1 MKKIFFSVLIVLIVS
16 EARSQAN
23 LTGMYGYSMP
33 LENTVSEKEKSAV
46 PGGRLI
52 LIKIEGNQ
60 YRFWLDV
67 LTGPPGYNRG
77 ETDGIITF
85 VNDTASFDNTYE
97 DAENPCILKFQRK
110 GKTISINSQSTS
122 FNCGFGNGVSADGEF
137 TWLEKQETLN
147 NEWLK
152 KQYLNAPVLE
162 IKSGKAQLYH
172 DQDGFQSFYPK
183 KYLSK
188 NDSFMNIA
196 ETETTVYTEFIDAVG
211 NLTWGWIRKSDIKS
225 ASE

>member
-1 MKKIFFSVLIVLIVS
+1 MIS
-16 EARSQAN
+16 EARSQVN
-23 LTGMYGYSMP
+23 LTGTYGYSMP
-33 LENTVSEKEKSAV
+33 LENKESEQKESTV

-52 LIKIEGNQ
+52 LIRIEGNQ

-77 ETDGIITF
+77 ETDGTITF

-110 GKTISINSQSTS
+110 GKSITINSQSTS
-122 FNCGFGNGVSADGEF
+122 FNCGFGNGVSADGEY
-137 TWLEKQETLN
+137 TWLEKQEILN
-147 NEWLK
+147 NDWLK

-162 IKSGKAQLYH
+162 IKSDKVQLYH

-188 NDSFMNIA
+188 NDSFLNIA
-196 ETETTVYTEFIDAVG
+196 ETEKTVYTEFIDSTG
-211 NLTWGWIRKSDIKS
+211 NLKWGWIRKSDIKT
-225 ASE
+225 E